1 MSHHTMTFSANWEF
15 RTHFIVFLIDNNT
28 CELGFWALI
37 FQHWPPNRKGNWWVV
52 SMWNFP
58 ELTKISKNLKFLAST
73 KLSRSEKVLSLKYY
87 VKMHG
92 IHTWHVNLDKHDKF
106 STYLCYPLKWNC
118 TDLLLCSVIKSE
130 MIVNK
135 TFKHPISWI
144 LHRFLRNTM
153 VYIIFPKIF
162 VDYLILACRFI
173 IETC

>member
-1 MSHHTMTFSANWEF
+1 
-15 RTHFIVFLIDNNT
+15 
-28 CELGFWALI
+28 
-37 FQHWPPNRKGNWWVV
+37 
-52 SMWNFP
+52 
-58 ELTKISKNLKFLAST
+58 LKFLAST

-106 STYLCYPLKWNC
+106 SIYLCYLLKWNC
-118 TDLLLCSVIKSE
+118 TDHLLCSVIKSE

-135 TFKHPISWI
+135 TFKHPIPWI

-162 VDYLILACRFI
+162 ADYLILACRFI